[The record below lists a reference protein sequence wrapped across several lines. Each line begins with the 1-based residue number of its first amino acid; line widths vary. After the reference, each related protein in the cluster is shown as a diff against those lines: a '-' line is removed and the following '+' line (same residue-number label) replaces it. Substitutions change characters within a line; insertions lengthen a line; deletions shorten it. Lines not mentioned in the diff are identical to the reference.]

1 MFELC
6 YIIAVA
12 GNPIWVVINE
22 ISERGLRVVSIMAV
36 TGLVELDKR
45 ASLLFYYYRNSSGV
59 KKYF

>member
-45 ASLLFYYYRNSSGV
+45 ASLLFYYYRNSRGV